1 MAPRIVTHHQDLV
14 DLSVLAPA
22 RPAELGNSVI
32 AMELLE
38 LLESAPE
45 DEVFAA
51 FDNST
56 PAPRRPGGR

>member
-1 MAPRIVTHHQDLV
+1 MAPRIVTHHPDLA
-14 DLSVLAPA
+14 DLSVLSPA

-38 LLESAPE
+38 LLGSTPEE

-56 PAPRRPGGR
+56 PPPRR